1 MVTQKCR
8 FWTILVVLTCSE
20 TSGTTDFEICIG
32 NKAYWTEKEV
42 KFLAAMYTLPIALL
56 SIRQKG
62 LRFVVLETSVEPA
75 ALLLKMV
82 FSGPSEVWAF
92 AI

>member
-1 MVTQKCR
+1 MV
-8 FWTILVVLTCSE
+8 LVRSE
-20 TSGTTDFEICIG
+20 TSGTSRFQLCIG
-32 NKAYWTEKEV
+32 NYVNWTEKEDR
-42 KFLAAMYTLPIALL
+42 FLATMYTLPIALL

-62 LRFVVLETSVEPA
+62 LRFGLLETSVEPA

-82 FSGPSEVWAF
+82 FWGPSEVWAF